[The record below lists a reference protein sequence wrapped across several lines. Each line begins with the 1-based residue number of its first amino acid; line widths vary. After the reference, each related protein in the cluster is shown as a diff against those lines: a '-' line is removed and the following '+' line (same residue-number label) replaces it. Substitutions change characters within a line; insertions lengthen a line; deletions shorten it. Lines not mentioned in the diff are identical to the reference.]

1 MNPRRLLPWLLL
13 GILAPVQAT
22 AADASVQARL
32 DARGIKYEVDADG
45 DYKVTYNF
53 SNEGRTQLVFVS
65 GSTQSVGGFLVREV
79 FAPAARADHD
89 LIDGARA
96 LELLRDSR
104 RKKLGGWELHGE
116 VLYFVVKIPDSV
128 GGAELESAM
137 DIAASVAD
145 EMEKEISGDRDAL

>member
-1 MNPRRLLPWLLL
+1 MNPRRLLPLLL
-13 GILAPVQAT
+13 LAALAPVRPVH
-22 AADASVQARL
+22 ADASVQARL
-32 DARGIKYEVDADG
+32 EARGIKYTVDADG

-53 SNEGRTQLVFVS
+53 SGEGRTQLVFVS

-89 LIDGARA
+89 PIDGQRA
-96 LELLRDSR
+96 LDLLRDSR
-104 RKKLGGWELHGE
+104 LKKLGGWELHGD
-116 VLYFVVKIPDSV
+116 VLYFVLKLPDTM